1 MSLFGRTASPV
12 MGIQPQPAHQSPFG
26 RPFFSHQSQSLG
38 HSASCSTQQRPHLA
52 STSTFAGR
60 KRSRDEAAANL
71 DEPEKAP
78 PAPKVEEPEDEWEYG
93 PGMVLIKKKT
103 GYVADAG
110 TQSGTWVEEK
120 AAQDHARRLVEATI
134 AQEKL
139 SQERPS
145 LRSHKSQRLDLTKSL
160 LPSGQAPQTNGGSTG
175 RDTSPEAPFQPV
187 VDDFT
192 MHLGIGWARL
202 SEDEHI
208 QAAARGWARYIENHF
223 PVRDAKIRLQKS
235 NEAYLVEA
243 SEGFFLF
250 AENLREGR
258 LVSPDPQRALQ
269 NLRSYP
275 AVFDGPMM
283 TAVESPRTQLQ
294 DANNS
299 TWNAPTST
307 MRQLPSVPDMDVD
320 MS

>member
-1 MSLFGRTASPV
+1 MAFFGRTASPV

-26 RPFFSHQSQSLG
+26 KPFLSHQPQSFG
-38 HSASCSTQQRPHLA
+38 HSASCSTQRPVLRA
-52 STSTFAGR
+52 TSTFAGR
-60 KRSRDEAAANL
+60 KRSRDEAAVNL
-71 DEPEKAP
+71 DEPEKAVP
-78 PAPKVEEPEDEWEYG
+78 QPKVEESEDEWEYG

-103 GYVADAG
+103 GYVKDAA

-120 AAQDHARRLVEATI
+120 AAQEHARKLIEATI

-139 SQERPS
+139 AQDRPS
-145 LRSHKSQRLDLTKSL
+145 LRSHKSQRLDLTNTI
-160 LPSGQAPQTNGGSTG
+160 LPSGQAPQMNGSTTG
-175 RDTSPEAPFQPV
+175 RDTSPEAPSHPV

-223 PVRDAKIRLQKS
+223 PVRDARIRLQKS

-243 SEGFFLF
+243 GEGFFLF

-258 LVSPDPQRALQ
+258 LVSRDAQRALQ

-275 AVFDGPMM
+275 PVFDGPTM
-283 TAVESPRTQLQ
+283 TAVESPRPQLQ
-294 DANNS
+294 DPSTS
-299 TWNAPTST
+299 TWNTTSSLP
-307 MRQLPSVPDMDVD
+307 QLPAVPDMDVD

>member
-1 MSLFGRTASPV
+1 MSFFGRTASPV
-12 MGIQPQPAHQSPFG
+12 MSIQPQPAHQSPFG
-26 RPFFSHQSQSLG
+26 RPFFSHQSQPFG
-38 HSASCSTQQRPHLA
+38 HPVSCSTQRPSLK

-60 KRSRDEAAANL
+60 KRSRDEAAVNL
-71 DEPEKAP
+71 DEPEKAVP
-78 PAPKVEEPEDEWEYG
+78 PPKIQEPEDEWEYG

-103 GYVADAG
+103 GYVADAA

-120 AAQDHARRLVEATI
+120 AAQEHARKLVEAAI
-134 AQEKL
+134 IQEKL

-145 LRSHKSQRLDLTKSL
+145 LRSHKSQRLDLTNTPV
-160 LPSGQAPQTNGGSTG
+160 PSGQAPQTNGTNTG
-175 RDTSPEAPFQPV
+175 RDISPEAPPHPI

-192 MHLGIGWARL
+192 MHLGVGWARL
-202 SEDEHI
+202 SEDVHI

-223 PVRDAKIRLQKS
+223 PVNNAKIRLQKS
-235 NEAYLVEA
+235 HEAYLVEA

-258 LVSPDPQRALQ
+258 LVSRDAQRALQ

-275 AVFDGPMM
+275 AVFDGPTM
-283 TAVESPRTQLQ
+283 TAVESPRPQLQ
-294 DANNS
+294 DANTS
-299 TWNAPTST
+299 TWNTTPST
-307 MRQLPSVPDMDVD
+307 VRQLPTVPDMDVD

>member
-1 MSLFGRTASPV
+1 MAFFGRTASPV
-12 MGIQPQPAHQSPFG
+12 MGIQPRPAHQSPFG
-26 RPFFSHQSQSLG
+26 KPFFSHQSQSFS
-38 HSASCSTQQRPHLA
+38 HPASRSTPRPTMR
-52 STSTFAGR
+52 STATFAGR

-71 DEPEKAP
+71 DEPEKAVP
-78 PAPKVEEPEDEWEYG
+78 IPKVEEPEEEWEYG

-103 GYVADAG
+103 GYVTDAA

-120 AAQDHARRLVEATI
+120 AAQEHARMLVEATI

-145 LRSHKSQRLDLTKSL
+145 LRSHKSQRLDLTNNL
-160 LPSGQAPQTNGGSTG
+160 VPFGQTSKTNGSSAG
-175 RDTSPEAPFQPV
+175 RETSPEAPFQPI

-235 NEAYLVEA
+235 HEAYLVEA
-243 SEGFFLF
+243 REGFFLF
-250 AENLREGR
+250 TEDLREGH
-258 LVSPDPQRALQ
+258 LVSCDAQRALQ
-269 NLRSYP
+269 NLRSNP
-275 AVFDGPMM
+275 PVCDGPRMV
-283 TAVESPRTQLQ
+283 AVESPRPQLQ
-294 DANNS
+294 DANTS
-299 TWNAPTST
+299 TWNTST
-307 MRQLPSVPDMDVD
+307 LTVQQLPTVPDMDVD